1 MRYKAVIFDLDGV
14 LVSTDNY
21 HYLAWK
27 SIAEKLGIFFDGTIN
42 ERLRGI
48 SRMKSL
54 DIVLEK
60 SDENFDNDKKVQ
72 LAEEKNNIY
81 KKYLKNLTNEDLL
94 DNVKDTLLKLKEM
107 GIKIAIGSSSKNT
120 EFILKQVGIYEM
132 FDAISDGTNIKFSK
146 PHPEVFMKAAD
157 KLFIEYKDCLV
168 VEDADAGCIAAKSAL
183 MDVIGI
189 SSANNSKFADYHVDN
204 IIEILTIVK

>member
-14 LVSTDNY
+14 IVSTDNY

-27 SIAEKLGIFFDGTIN
+27 RIADKLGIFFDRTIN
-42 ERLRGI
+42 ERLRGL
-48 SRMKSL
+48 SRMESL
-54 DIVLEK
+54 DIILEK
-60 SDENFDNDKKVQ
+60 SHENFDNDKKVE

-81 KKYLKNLTNEDLL
+81 KEYLKNLKHEDLL
-94 DNVKDTLLKLKEM
+94 DNVKYTLIKLKEM
-107 GIKIAIGSSSKNT
+107 GIKTAIGSSSKNT

-146 PHPEVFMKAAD
+146 PHPEVFIKAAD

-168 VEDADAGCIAAKSAL
+168 VEDAEAGCIAAKSAS

-189 SSANNSKFADYHVDN
+189 SSANDSKFADYHMDN